1 MSSSGATLT
10 ASAVGSGEL
19 SYQWFKD
26 GAAIPSGTSATLM
39 FPTVQL
45 TDAGLYSVVVSSPWG
60 SATNT
65 PAQLVV
71 NPANIS
77 LAMYAG
83 VTIDGVAGYTYGIQY
98 STDLRNT
105 NAWVTVTNYTLSLPV
120 ETWIDFESAGGLK
133 RFYRVVVP

>member
-19 SYQWFKD
+19 TYQWFKD

-60 SATNT
+60 SAGLSRSNAARNRDTNT
-65 PAQLVV
+65 
-71 NPANIS
+71 N
-77 LAMYAG
+77 
-83 VTIDGVAGYTYGIQY
+83 
-98 STDLRNT
+98 
-105 NAWVTVTNYTLSLPV
+105 
-120 ETWIDFESAGGLK
+120 
-133 RFYRVVVP
+133 